1 MDILAS
7 GEVVSF
13 ISHCGA
19 GSVLEAIYHSV
30 PLVGMPIFLDQGDI
44 ATRLEKNGVSVNID
58 KDYSTSEEI
67 ADAIITS
74 VTNKT

>member
-1 MDILAS
+1 
-7 GEVVSF
+7 
-13 ISHCGA
+13 
-19 GSVLEAIYHSV
+19 
-30 PLVGMPIFLDQGDI
+30 MPIFLDQGDI